1 MATRLV
7 TCYIAV
13 CDLCG
18 TTTDADGFTPHLDS
32 AEEAVR
38 YITETAFGD
47 SGWTLSPDGLL
58 VCDTVTDDAHEAV
71 HEKAGKRIPAP
82 GPDAMCV
89 TFPTTRPDHDETR
102 NAA

>member
-18 TTTDADGFTPHLDS
+18 TTTDTDGFTPHHDS
-32 AEEAVR
+32 PEEAVR
-38 YITETAFGD
+38 YMTETFCGD
-47 SGWTLSPDGLL
+47 GWTLTPDGRL
-58 VCDTVTDDAHEAV
+58 VCDTVTDDAHETV
-71 HEKAGKRIPAP
+71 HEKAGKRIPTP

-89 TFPTTRPDHDETR
+89 TFPTT
-102 NAA
+102 